1 VKRKCKK
8 LIKVRNLK
16 LNLNIWSILSFIFI
30 LLVILPNLNIL
41 INIFKEPNENWIH
54 IKKYLL
60 KDYIINSLTLIL
72 FTGLFTILIGISLSW
87 LISVYDFPFRSF
99 FKWSLILPLA
109 FPPYIASYTYNG
121 ILNYTG
127 IIQTF
132 LRNNLNIQVNQKYF
146 DIMSMK
152 GAVFIF
158 TMFLFPYVYI
168 ITRSFL
174 EKQSSSLIE
183 NARVLGRNSFE
194 IFLHIVLPISRG
206 AIVGGASLVIL
217 EVLND
222 YGVVSYFG
230 IPTFSTAIFK
240 TWFSMGD
247 MDSSVK
253 LSSILMLIVF
263 CILILEKFLRG
274 RKRFSYTTTKI
285 RPISRIKLEGIKG
298 YFACIFCF
306 IFFSLGFLIPT
317 LQLLYWSLLTYK
329 KILSFKFFELILNSF
344 FIASFSALLVIIIA
358 VIIANY
364 CRINNS
370 LISKIYSKTTL
381 IGYSIPAA
389 VIAISVILLFIN
401 LDNKLYWIYKIINNN
416 SKKLVLSTSIV
427 MLIFAYLIR
436 FLAIGYNSVES
447 GFEKVGTKFY
457 EASRMLGMSITETFF
472 KVDLKMIKPAIL
484 SGFLLVFVDILKE
497 LPLTLIL
504 RPFNFNTLAT
514 KVFEYANDEM
524 IHEASIA
531 SLIIV
536 IISFISIYFFYKIG
550 DKED

>member
-1 VKRKCKK
+1 M
-8 LIKVRNLK
+8 IKVRNLK